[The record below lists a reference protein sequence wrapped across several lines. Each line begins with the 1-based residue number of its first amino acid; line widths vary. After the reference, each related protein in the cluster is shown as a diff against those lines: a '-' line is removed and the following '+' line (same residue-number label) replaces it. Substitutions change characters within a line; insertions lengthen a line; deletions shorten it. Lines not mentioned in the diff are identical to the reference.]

1 MLSQWPGADGS
12 LHAVRIL
19 SGDVGGTKT
28 ALAIVELSGRRCRIV
43 RLERFP
49 SAGHRGLEEI
59 LATFLST
66 ERRLPEAAGFGV
78 AGPVRGGRSRI
89 TNLGWDL
96 EEGALARHIAVPR
109 VTLINDFGANALGLR
124 YLGARQ
130 LTTLV
135 RGRRDPEGPVALLGA
150 GTGLGQAALVRHGEA
165 ETVVPSEGGHVD
177 FGPRTDL
184 EDRLVAFLRERFGRA
199 TRERILSGSGLEL
212 LYEFLARSKAGR
224 RHRATEQRLRGAED
238 RAAEISA
245 LGLARRDRL
254 CRAALDL
261 FAEIYGSEAGNLA
274 LQYRATGGVYLA
286 GGIAP
291 KILPVLRSRAFL
303 RAFRR
308 KPPMAALLSGI
319 PVRVVLDP
327 RLGLYGAAAAA
338 ARRAT

>member
-1 MLSQWPGADGS
+1 M
-12 LHAVRIL
+12 RIL

-28 ALAIVELSGRRCRIV
+28 ALAIVELSGSRCRIS
-43 RLERFP
+43 RLERYP

-59 LATFLST
+59 VAAFLST
-66 ERRLPEAAGFGV
+66 ERRRPEAAGFGV

-89 TNLGWDL
+89 TNLGWQLD
-96 EEGALARHIAVPR
+96 EGVLARRAGVSR
-109 VTLINDFGANALGLR
+109 VTLVNDFGANALGLR

-130 LTTLV
+130 LTTLIP
-135 RGRRDPEGPVALLGA
+135 GRRDPRGPVALLGA
-150 GTGLGQAALVRHGEA
+150 GTGLGQAALVRHGGVD
-165 ETVVPSEGGHVD
+165 TVVPSEGGHVD

-199 TRERILSGSGLEL
+199 TRERVLSGSGLVL
-212 LYEFLARSKAGR
+212 LYEFLARSGQPR
-224 RHRATEQRLRGAED
+224 PSRATEARLRGAED

-254 CRAALDL
+254 CRAALEL

-291 KILPVLRSRAFL
+291 KILPVLRSRAFV
-303 RAFRR
+303 RAFRA
-308 KPPMAALLSGI
+308 KPPMEALLAGI

-338 ARRAT
+338 ARRGT